1 MDVVR
6 VGGTTLAD
14 ILLGSCSSG
23 RSGSVFVIVYRLGAL
38 DATAEMDRLAVDAM
52 EELELVTVGLRVVES
67 FG

>member
-6 VGGTTLAD
+6 VGGTTFAE
-14 ILLGSCSSG
+14 ILLGGCSSG
-23 RSGSVFVIVYRLGAL
+23 RSGSAFVIAYRLGAF

-52 EELELVTVGLRVVES
+52 EELELVIVGLRVVES